1 MHEGLQKV
9 SRMRERVGITRLSV
23 VVAVAIGFG
32 SPASDGAV
40 AANARKLSGVQ
51 IRARLVGMQLTDK
64 AHYRFVYDP
73 DGTLRSYSMGAK
85 KVGRWSIEKDGLCLR
100 LGENDDGCYAVTLK
114 GQSVELVPSGLGLPL
129 DWILEPADQ
138 N

>member
-23 VVAVAIGFG
+23 VVAAAIGFG

-40 AANARKLSGVQ
+40 AADARKLSGVQ

-64 AHYRFVYDP
+64 VHYRFVYDP
-73 DGTLRSYSMGAK
+73 DGTLRSYSMGARRSEG
-85 KVGRWSIEKDGLCLR
+85 GRSKRTNCACGLVR
-100 LGENDDGCYAVTLK
+100 TMTAATR
-114 GQSVELVPSGLGLPL
+114 
-129 DWILEPADQ
+129 
-138 N
+138 

>member
-9 SRMRERVGITRLSV
+9 SRMRELVGITRLSV
-23 VVAVAIGFG
+23 VVAAAIGFG
-32 SPASDGAV
+32 SQASDGAV
-40 AANARKLSGVQ
+40 AADARKLSGVQ
-51 IRARLVGMQLTDK
+51 IKARLVGMQLTDK
-64 AHYRFVYDP
+64 VHYRLVYDP

-85 KVGRWSIEKDGLCLR
+85 KAGRWSIEKDDLCLR

-114 GQSVELVPSGLGLPL
+114 GQSVELVPSGLGPPL
-129 DWILEPADQ
+129 DGILEPADQ

>member
-9 SRMRERVGITRLSV
+9 SRMRERVG
-23 VVAVAIGFG
+23 
-32 SPASDGAV
+32 D
-40 AANARKLSGVQ
+40 
-51 IRARLVGMQLTDK
+51 
-64 AHYRFVYDP
+64 
-73 DGTLRSYSMGAK
+73 
-85 KVGRWSIEKDGLCLR
+85 ELCLR

-129 DWILEPADQ
+129 DGILEPADQ